1 MPRANSLEK
10 TLTLKEIEGRRKR
23 GRQRRDGWM
32 HHCLNVHLFGQALRD
47 GEGQGNLAC
56 CSPWGC
62 KESDTPEL
70 LLLLSRFSHVR
81 LYAAPSDSPVPGILQ
96 ARTLE
101 WVAMPSSRGSSQ
113 PRDQTQGLNP
123 SLLHWQADYLP
134 LSHHRSPC

>member
-1 MPRANSLEK
+1 MLKLQYFGHLMPRANSLEK

-101 WVAMPSSRGSSQ
+101 WVAISFS
-113 PRDQTQGLNP
+113 N
-123 SLLHWQADYLP
+123 A
-134 LSHHRSPC
+134 